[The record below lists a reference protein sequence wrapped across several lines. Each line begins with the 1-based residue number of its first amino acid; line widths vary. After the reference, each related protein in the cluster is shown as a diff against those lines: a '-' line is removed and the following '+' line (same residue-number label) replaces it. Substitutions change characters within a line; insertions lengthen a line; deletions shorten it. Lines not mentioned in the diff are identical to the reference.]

1 MIAKAAERVATNA
14 PMQGSA
20 ADVIQLAMIKIA
32 SFIKNEAEE
41 GSVYMVLQVHDELV
55 FEIRADLAETYAE
68 KIKNIME
75 HVFELPVKLD
85 VGVGIADNWELAH

>member
-1 MIAKAAERVATNA
+1 
-14 PMQGSA
+14 
-20 ADVIQLAMIKIA
+20 
-32 SFIKNEAEE
+32 
-41 GSVYMVLQVHDELV
+41 MVLQVHDELV